1 MTAGTAAPLVTL
13 PHGGQLRGLWEQGV
27 RVFRGVP
34 YAQAPRGTL
43 RFAAPVPALPWP
55 GVRDATE
62 FAPMAPQLPRTAR
75 ADAPILGG
83 EDCLAVNVWA
93 PPAEPGARLPVMVW
107 VHGGGVFRGA
117 ASEPLYDGAS
127 FARPGGVFV
136 SLQYRLGIDG
146 FLHFEDEAEAG
157 SPGGAAPANRGLLDL
172 LAALQWVREHIS
184 AWGGDPAQVTVFG
197 QSAGAGALACVLGMP
212 ASRGLLQR
220 AILQSPS
227 VACQTLQEAA
237 AARRAVAALAGVAPS
252 LAALGVAAP
261 PAVLHAVHRLAADPA
276 LRQQHGLGI
285 RNFFPLR
292 PVVDGQVLV
301 APPLQALAQQ
311 WAAHPPDL
319 QVLVGCNAEEMRL
332 YHVPGGAMDRVTEAQ
347 VLAFAQEVGLGADAV
362 QALRATLPPTHPTP
376 GELLCALQ
384 SDFYYRVPAQ
394 RIAALASRW
403 ARSAHAYEFAWPSPQ
418 WRGRLGAA
426 HGVELPFVFGNLHTA
441 TGQELTGPRPP
452 TALAATMHKGWV
464 AFAQRGDPGWAPYA
478 GVQPLVQ
485 RFDVASPAY
494 APHPEPVRLSLWDGL
509 L

>member
-27 RVFRGVP
+27 RVFRGVR
-34 YAQAPRGTL
+34 YAQAPSGAL
-43 RFAAPVPALPWP
+43 RFAAPVPASPWP

-75 ADAPILGG
+75 ADAPMLGG

-107 VHGGGVFRGA
+107 VHGGGFFRGA

-127 FARPGGVFV
+127 FARQGVVFV

-146 FLHFEDEAEAG
+146 FLNFEDEAG
-157 SPGGAAPANRGLLDL
+157 SRGGAAPANRGLLDL

-184 AWGGDPAQVTVFG
+184 AWGGDPAQVTGFG

-212 ASRGLLQR
+212 ASLGLLQR

-237 AARRAVAALAGVAPS
+237 AARCAVAALVGVAPT
-252 LAALGVAAP
+252 LAALGAAAR

-276 LRQQHGLGI
+276 LREQHGLGI

-301 APPLQALAQQ
+301 ASPLQALAQQ

-319 QVLVGCNAEEMRL
+319 QVLVGSNAEEMRL

-347 VLAFAQEVGLGADAV
+347 MLAFAQEVGLGADAV
-362 QALRATLPPTHPTP
+362 QALRSILPPTHPTP

-403 ARSAHAYEFAWPSPQ
+403 ARSAHAYEFGWRSPQ

-441 TGQELTGPRPP
+441 TGQELAGPRPP
-452 TALAATMHKGWV
+452 TALAAAMHQGWV

-478 GVQPLVQ
+478 GEQPLVL
-485 RFDVASPAY
+485 RFGVASPAC